1 MGGGSCNIMGAFS
14 AGGGAGGATPF
25 FMIATWCEG
34 ASSNTNVFNPIWSNL
49 THINSSTESDM
60 DVAIN
65 TDFTVIRNQALLTTN
80 TKNASNTFA
89 FRDDGSSV
97 GALTITASTTGEFD
111 SGAISVAVSSGSL
124 CCFNRDSSGASSGT
138 HRFIEFVSC
147 NPT

>member
-1 MGGGSCNIMGAFS
+1 MTRNIIGTFVSSQGGG
-14 AGGGAGGATPF
+14 GGATPF
-25 FMIATWCEG
+25 FMMACWCEG
-34 ASSNTNVFNPIWSNL
+34 ASSNTNLFTPIWTNY
-49 THINSSTESDM
+49 THVSSTTESDM

-65 TDFTVIRNQALLTTN
+65 IDFTVIRNQALLTTN

-124 CCFNRDSSGASSGT
+124 CCFNRDSSSASSGT
-138 HRFIEFVSC
+138 HRFSEFVSC